1 MACRRVA
8 VVEKKPA
15 LSYRAIIAGRF
26 LALWLDDQ
34 LVARSRAQAGR
45 RPRRR
50 AVLAPK
56 RNAQLLNGARYPR
69 SGNAL
74 LNGVAVTLAP
84 AGNPQGA
91 GGLAS
96 GSG

>member
-26 LALWLDDQ
+26 PALWLDDQ

-50 AVLAPK
+50 VVLVVAPK
-56 RNAQLLNGARYPR
+56 RNAQLLNGARDPR

-84 AGNPQGA
+84 A
-91 GGLAS
+91 
-96 GSG
+96 